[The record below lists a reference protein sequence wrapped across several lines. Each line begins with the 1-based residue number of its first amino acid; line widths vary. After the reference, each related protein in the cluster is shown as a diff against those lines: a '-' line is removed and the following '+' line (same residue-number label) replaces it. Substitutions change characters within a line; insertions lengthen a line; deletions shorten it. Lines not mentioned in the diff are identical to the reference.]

1 MCLPAVPAIVGGL
14 TAITSYAG
22 QRAAANA
29 QEKAQAEA
37 SAAEQI
43 RAGKANTAV
52 RLRQAQESIA
62 RAQRKD
68 AAQIKG
74 MAAKASTTLSALT
87 EGGVAG
93 RTLDMLERDLAAQE
107 ARYQFSEDRQTN
119 LQATQAAFTLEEEAS
134 RTMMNQLRINRPI
147 KQASL
152 LESGLQGLRAGMSM
166 SQAMQGMSPPESAA
180 KALDGDPVGAGGG
193 SIVNTGAPVGPSDL
207 PPVGIKAPVGG
218 IAPIPGTVIPP
229 A

>member
-29 QEKAQAEA
+29 QEEAQAQA
-37 SAAEQI
+37 SDAEQI

-52 RLRQAQESIA
+52 RLRQAQESVA

-74 MAAKASTTLSALT
+74 MSAKARTALSALT
-87 EGGVAG
+87 EGGVGG

-119 LQATQAAFTLEEEAS
+119 LQATQSAFTLEEEAS

-147 KQASL
+147 QQASL
-152 LESGLQGLRAGMSM
+152 LSSGLQGLRAGMAM
-166 SQAMQGMSPPESAA
+166 SQSMQGMSPPESAV
-180 KALDGDPVGAGGG
+180 KALGGDPVGGGG
-193 SIVNTGAPVGPSDL
+193 SPIVYAPASGGTPPVDVTML
-207 PPVGIKAPVGG
+207 PPVGSPR
-218 IAPIPGTVIPP
+218 
-229 A
+229 

>member
-1 MCLPAVPAIVGGL
+1 MCEPISIITGIA
-14 TAITSYAG
+14 TAATSYSG

-29 QEKAQAEA
+29 QEKAQAQA
-37 SAAEQI
+37 SDAEQI

-74 MAAKASTTLSALT
+74 MAAKSSTTLSALT

-119 LQATQAAFTLEEEAS
+119 LQATQSAFTLEEEAS

-152 LESGLQGLRAGMSM
+152 LSSGLQGLRTGMSM
-166 SQAMQGMSPPESAA
+166 SQAMQGMGAPEEVN
-180 KALDGDPVGAGGG
+180 KALAGDPVGGAYDPVTGG
-193 SIVNTGAPVGPSDL
+193 TPPVDASML
-207 PPVGIKAPVGG
+207 PPVGY
-218 IAPIPGTVIPP
+218 P

>member
-1 MCLPAVPAIVGGL
+1 MCEPISIITGIA
-14 TAITSYAG
+14 TAATSYSG

-29 QEKAQAEA
+29 QEKAQAQA

-74 MAAKASTTLSALT
+74 MAAKSSTTLSALT
-87 EGGVAG
+87 EGGVGG

-119 LQATQAAFTLEEEAS
+119 LQATQSAFTLEEEAS

-147 KQASL
+147 QQASL
-152 LESGLQGLRAGMSM
+152 LSSGLSGLKAGMSM
-166 SQAMQGMSPPESAA
+166 AQAMQGMSPPESAA
-180 KALDGDPVGAGGG
+180 KALAGDPVGGGV
-193 SIVNTGAPVGPSDL
+193 SEYPIVNTGAPVGPGML
-207 PPVGIKAPVGG
+207 PQVGTMPQ
-218 IAPIPGTVIPP
+218 
-229 A
+229 

>member
-1 MCLPAVPAIVGGL
+1 MCEPISIITGIASA
-14 TAITSYAG
+14 ATSYSG
-22 QRAAANA
+22 QKSAADA

-37 SAAEQI
+37 SDAEQI

-74 MAAKASTTLSALT
+74 MAAKSSTTLSALT
-87 EGGVAG
+87 EGGVGG

-119 LQATQAAFTLEEEAS
+119 LQATQSAFTLEEEAS

-147 KQASL
+147 RQASL
-152 LESGLQGLRAGMSM
+152 LSSGLSGLKAGMSM
-166 SQAMQGMSPPESAA
+166 AQAMQGMSPPESAA

-193 SIVNTGAPVGPSDL
+193 SSYPIVNTGPTVDTSML
-207 PPVGIKAPVGG
+207 PPVGS
-218 IAPIPGTVIPP
+218 PG
-229 A
+229 

>member
-1 MCLPAVPAIVGGL
+1 MCDPISIGVGL
-14 TAITSYAG
+14 ASTVASYSG
-22 QRAAANA
+22 QKSAADA

-52 RLRQAQESIA
+52 RLRQAQESVA

-74 MAAKASTTLSALT
+74 MAAKSSTTLSALT
-87 EGGVAG
+87 EGGVGG

-119 LQATQAAFTLEEEAS
+119 LQATQSAFTLEEEAS

-147 KQASL
+147 RQASL
-152 LESGLQGLRAGMSM
+152 LQSGLQGLQTGMSM
-166 SQAMQGMSPPESAA
+166 YGVTKDMGAPESVN
-180 KALDGDPVGAGGG
+180 KALAGDPGGGGGG
-193 SIVNTGAPVGPSDL
+193 SDYPILNTGAPVGPLDL
-207 PPVGIKAPVGG
+207 PPVGGFGNVDGTLLTQAP
-218 IAPIPGTVIPP
+218 
-229 A
+229 

>member
-1 MCLPAVPAIVGGL
+1 MCLPAVPYVVGGL

-29 QEKAQAEA
+29 QEKAQERA
-37 SAAEQI
+37 SEAEQI

-74 MAAKASTTLSALT
+74 MAAKSSTTLSALT
-87 EGGVAG
+87 EGGVGG

-119 LQATQAAFTLEEEAS
+119 LQATQSAFTLEEEAS

-147 KQASL
+147 QQASL
-152 LESGLQGLRAGMSM
+152 LSSGLSGLKAGMSM
-166 SQAMQGMSPPESAA
+166 YGVTKDMGAPEEVN
-180 KALDGDPVGAGGG
+180 KALAGDPVGAGGG
-193 SIVNTGAPVGPSDL
+193 SSYPIVNTGAPVGPGML
-207 PPVGIKAPVGG
+207 PQVGTMPQ
-218 IAPIPGTVIPP
+218 
-229 A
+229 

>member
-1 MCLPAVPAIVGGL
+1 MCEPISIGIATAV
-14 TAITSYAG
+14 TSYAG
-22 QRAAANA
+22 QQAAANA

-74 MAAKASTTLSALT
+74 MAAKSRTTLSALT

-119 LQATQAAFTLEEEAS
+119 LQATQSAFTLEEEAS

-147 KQASL
+147 QQASL
-152 LESGLQGLRAGMSM
+152 LSAGLQGLRTGMSM
-166 SQAMQGMSPPESAA
+166 SQAMQGMGAPEEVN
-180 KALDGDPVGAGGG
+180 KALAGDPVGAGGG
-193 SIVNTGAPVGPSDL
+193 SSYPIVNTGAPVGPGML
-207 PPVGIKAPVGG
+207 PQVG
-218 IAPIPGTVIPP
+218 TMSQ
-229 A
+229 

>member
-14 TAITSYAG
+14 TAVTSYAG

-29 QEKAQAEA
+29 QEEAQAQA
-37 SAAEQI
+37 SDAEQI

-52 RLRQAQESIA
+52 RLRQAQESVA

-74 MAAKASTTLSALT
+74 MSAKARTALSALT
-87 EGGVAG
+87 EGGVGG

-119 LQATQAAFTLEEEAS
+119 LQATQSAFTLEEEAS

-147 KQASL
+147 QQASL
-152 LESGLQGLRAGMSM
+152 LSSGLQGLRAGLAM
-166 SQAMQGMSPPESAA
+166 SQSMQGMSPPESAV
-180 KALDGDPVGAGGG
+180 KALDGDPVGGGG
-193 SIVNTGAPVGPSDL
+193 GAYNPASGGTPPVDVTML
-207 PPVGIKAPVGG
+207 PPVGSPR
-218 IAPIPGTVIPP
+218 
-229 A
+229 

>member
-1 MCLPAVPAIVGGL
+1 MCEPISIMAGVAS
-14 TAITSYAG
+14 AATSYSG
-22 QRAAANA
+22 QKSAADA

-74 MAAKASTTLSALT
+74 MAAKSSTTLSALT
-87 EGGVAG
+87 EGGVGG

-119 LQATQAAFTLEEEAS
+119 LQATQSAFTLEEEAS

-147 KQASL
+147 RQASL
-152 LESGLQGLRAGMSM
+152 LSSGLQGLQTGLSM
-166 SQAMQGMSPPESAA
+166 YGVTKDMGAPESVN
-180 KALDGDPVGAGGG
+180 KALAGDPGGGGGGGG
-193 SIVNTGAPVGPSDL
+193 SDYPILNTGAPVGPYDL
-207 PPVGIKAPVGG
+207 PPVGGN
-218 IAPIPGTVIPP
+218 GTMLPELGTMP
-229 A
+229 Q

>member
-1 MCLPAVPAIVGGL
+1 MCEPISIITGIA
-14 TAITSYAG
+14 TAATSYSG

-29 QEKAQAEA
+29 QEKAQAQA

-74 MAAKASTTLSALT
+74 MAAKSSTTLSALT
-87 EGGVAG
+87 EGGVGG

-147 KQASL
+147 QQASL
-152 LESGLQGLRAGMSM
+152 LSSGLQGLRTGMSM
-166 SQAMQGMSPPESAA
+166 NQAMQGMGAPEEVN
-180 KALDGDPVGAGGG
+180 KALAGDPVGAVG
-193 SIVNTGAPVGPSDL
+193 SDYPIVNTGAPVGPGML
-207 PPVGIKAPVGG
+207 PQVGTMPQ
-218 IAPIPGTVIPP
+218 
-229 A
+229 

>member
-1 MCLPAVPAIVGGL
+1 MCEPISIITGVA
-14 TAITSYAG
+14 TAATSYSG
-22 QRAAANA
+22 QKASANA

-74 MAAKASTTLSALT
+74 MAAKSSTTLSALT

-152 LESGLQGLRAGMSM
+152 LSSGLQGLQAGLMT
-166 SQAMQGMSPPESAA
+166 SQAMQGMGSPEE
-180 KALDGDPVGAGGG
+180 
-193 SIVNTGAPVGPSDL
+193 VNTALAGD
-207 PPVGIKAPVGG
+207 PVGIKAPVGG

>member
-14 TAITSYAG
+14 TAVTSYAG

-29 QEKAQAEA
+29 QEEAQAQA
-37 SAAEQI
+37 SDAEQI

-52 RLRQAQESIA
+52 RLRQAQESVA

-74 MAAKASTTLSALT
+74 MSAKARTALSALT
-87 EGGVAG
+87 EGGVGG

-119 LQATQAAFTLEEEAS
+119 LQATQSAFTLEEEAS

-147 KQASL
+147 QQASL
-152 LESGLQGLRAGMSM
+152 LSSGLQGLRAGMAM
-166 SQAMQGMSPPESAA
+166 SQSMQGMSPPESAV
-180 KALDGDPVGAGGG
+180 KALGGDPVGGGG
-193 SIVNTGAPVGPSDL
+193 SPIVYAPASGGTPPVDGTML
-207 PPVGIKAPVGG
+207 PPVGSPR
-218 IAPIPGTVIPP
+218 
-229 A
+229 

>member
-1 MCLPAVPAIVGGL
+1 MCEPISIITGIASA
-14 TAITSYAG
+14 ATSYSG
-22 QRAAANA
+22 QKSAAAA

-52 RLRQAQESIA
+52 RLRQAQESVA

-74 MAAKASTTLSALT
+74 MAAKSSTTLSALT
-87 EGGVAG
+87 EGGVGG

-119 LQATQAAFTLEEEAS
+119 LQATQSAFTLEEESS

-147 KQASL
+147 RQASL
-152 LESGLQGLRAGMSM
+152 LQSGLQGLQTGMSM
-166 SQAMQGMSPPESAA
+166 YGVTKDMGAPKSLT
-180 KALDGDPVGAGGG
+180 KALDGVGGGG
-193 SIVNTGAPVGPSDL
+193 SGSDYPIVNTGAPVGPSDL
-207 PPVGIKAPVGG
+207 PAVGG
-218 IAPIPGTVIPP
+218 FGNVPGTMIPQAP
-229 A
+229 E

>member
-1 MCLPAVPAIVGGL
+1 MCLPAVPYVVGGL

-29 QEKAQAEA
+29 QEKAQERA
-37 SAAEQI
+37 SEAEQI

-74 MAAKASTTLSALT
+74 MAAKSSTTLSALT
-87 EGGVAG
+87 EGGVGG

-119 LQATQAAFTLEEEAS
+119 LQATQSAFTLEEEAS

-147 KQASL
+147 RQASL
-152 LESGLQGLRAGMSM
+152 LQSGLQGLQTGMSM
-166 SQAMQGMSPPESAA
+166 YGVTKDMGAPEEVN
-180 KALDGDPVGAGGG
+180 KALAGDPVGAGGG
-193 SIVNTGAPVGPSDL
+193 SSYPIVNTGAPVGPGML
-207 PPVGIKAPVGG
+207 PQVGTMPQ
-218 IAPIPGTVIPP
+218 
-229 A
+229 

>member
-1 MCLPAVPAIVGGL
+1 MCEPISIITGIASA
-14 TAITSYAG
+14 ATSYSG
-22 QRAAANA
+22 QKAAADA
-29 QEKAQAEA
+29 QEKAQAQA
-37 SAAEQI
+37 SEAEQI

-52 RLRQAQESIA
+52 RLRQAQESVA

-74 MAAKASTTLSALT
+74 MAAKSSTTLSALT
-87 EGGVAG
+87 EGGVGG

-119 LQATQAAFTLEEEAS
+119 LQATQAAFAFEEEAS

-152 LESGLQGLRAGMSM
+152 LQSGLQGLQTGMSM
-166 SQAMQGMSPPESAA
+166 YGVTKDMGAPEEVN
-180 KALDGDPVGAGGG
+180 KALAGDPVGAGGG
-193 SIVNTGAPVGPSDL
+193 SSYPIVNTGAPVGPGML
-207 PPVGIKAPVGG
+207 PQVGTMPQ
-218 IAPIPGTVIPP
+218 
-229 A
+229 

>member
-1 MCLPAVPAIVGGL
+1 MCEPISAVVGGL

-22 QRAAANA
+22 QRAAADA
-29 QEKAQAEA
+29 QEKAQAQA

-62 RAQRKD
+62 RAQRKE

-74 MAAKASTTLSALT
+74 MAAKSRTTLSALT

-119 LQATQAAFTLEEEAS
+119 LQATQAAFNLEEEAS

-147 KQASL
+147 QQASL
-152 LESGLQGLRAGMSM
+152 LSAGLQGVRAGLSTA
-166 SQAMQGMSPPESAA
+166 QVIQGMGTPDVV
-180 KALDGDPVGAGGG
+180 KDALDGDPGGG
-193 SIVNTGAPVGPSDL
+193 VSERAAMMIP
-207 PPVGIKAPVGG
+207 IK
-218 IAPIPGTVIPP
+218 GTMPQH
-229 A
+229 

>member
-29 QEKAQAEA
+29 QEKAQAQA

-52 RLRQAQESIA
+52 RLRQAQESVA

-74 MAAKASTTLSALT
+74 MAAKSSTTLSALT
-87 EGGVAG
+87 EGGVGG

-119 LQATQAAFTLEEEAS
+119 LQATQSAFTLEEESS

-147 KQASL
+147 RQASL
-152 LESGLQGLRAGMSM
+152 LQSGLQGLQTGMSM
-166 SQAMQGMSPPESAA
+166 YGVTKDMGAPKSLT
-180 KALDGDPVGAGGG
+180 KALDGDPVGGFGNVDG
-193 SIVNTGAPVGPSDL
+193 TVIPQAPVGPYDL
-207 PPVGIKAPVGG
+207 PAVGS
-218 IAPIPGTVIPP
+218 PG
-229 A
+229 

>member
-1 MCLPAVPAIVGGL
+1 MCEPISIITGIA
-14 TAITSYAG
+14 TAATSYSG

-29 QEKAQAEA
+29 QEKAQAQA

-74 MAAKASTTLSALT
+74 MAAKSSTTLSALT
-87 EGGVAG
+87 EGGVGG

-119 LQATQAAFTLEEEAS
+119 LQATQSAFTLEEESS

-147 KQASL
+147 QQASL
-152 LESGLQGLRAGMSM
+152 LSSGLSGLKAGMSM
-166 SQAMQGMSPPESAA
+166 AQAMQGMSPPESAA
-180 KALDGDPVGAGGG
+180 KALDGDPVGGFGNVPGTVIPQAPVGPSDY

-207 PPVGIKAPVGG
+207 PPVGSPR
-218 IAPIPGTVIPP
+218 
-229 A
+229 

>member
-1 MCLPAVPAIVGGL
+1 MCEPISIITGIA
-14 TAITSYAG
+14 TAATSYSG

-29 QEKAQAEA
+29 QEKAQAQA

-74 MAAKASTTLSALT
+74 MAAKSSTTLSALT
-87 EGGVAG
+87 EGGVGG

-119 LQATQAAFTLEEEAS
+119 LQATQSAFTLEEEAS
-134 RTMMNQLRINRPI
+134 RTTMNQLRINRPI
-147 KQASL
+147 RQASL
-152 LESGLQGLRAGMSM
+152 LQSGLSGLKAGMSM
-166 SQAMQGMSPPESAA
+166 HQAMQGMGAPESLT
-180 KALDGDPVGAGGG
+180 KALDGGGGGGGG
-193 SIVNTGAPVGPSDL
+193 SDYPIVNTGAPVGPGML
-207 PPVGIKAPVGG
+207 PEVGTMPQ
-218 IAPIPGTVIPP
+218 
-229 A
+229 

>member
-1 MCLPAVPAIVGGL
+1 MCEPISIITGVA
-14 TAITSYAG
+14 TAATSYSG

-74 MAAKASTTLSALT
+74 MAAKSSTTLSALT

-147 KQASL
+147 QQASL
-152 LESGLQGLRAGMSM
+152 LSAGLQGLRTGMSM
-166 SQAMQGMSPPESAA
+166 SQAMQGMGAPESVN
-180 KALDGDPVGAGGG
+180 KALAGDPGGG
-193 SIVNTGAPVGPSDL
+193 GGGSDYSIVNTGAPVGPYDL
-207 PPVGIKAPVGG
+207 PPAGGNGTMLPKA
-218 IAPIPGTVIPP
+218 GTMPQ
-229 A
+229 

>member
-1 MCLPAVPAIVGGL
+1 MCEPISAVVGGL

-29 QEKAQAEA
+29 QEKAQAQA

-62 RAQRKD
+62 RAQRKE

-74 MAAKASTTLSALT
+74 MAAKSRTTLSALT

-119 LQATQAAFTLEEEAS
+119 LQATQAAFNLEEEAS

-147 KQASL
+147 QQASL
-152 LESGLQGLRAGMSM
+152 LSAGLQGVRAGLSTA
-166 SQAMQGMSPPESAA
+166 QVIQGMGTPDVV
-180 KALDGDPVGAGGG
+180 KDALDGDPGGG
-193 SIVNTGAPVGPSDL
+193 VSERAAMMIP
-207 PPVGIKAPVGG
+207 IK
-218 IAPIPGTVIPP
+218 GTMPQQ
-229 A
+229 

>member
-1 MCLPAVPAIVGGL
+1 MCEPISIITGIASA
-14 TAITSYAG
+14 ATSYYG
-22 QRAAANA
+22 QKAAADA
-29 QEKAQAEA
+29 QEKAQAQA
-37 SAAEQI
+37 SEAEQI

-52 RLRQAQESIA
+52 RLRQAQESVA

-74 MAAKASTTLSALT
+74 MAAKSSTTLSALT
-87 EGGVAG
+87 EGGVGG

-119 LQATQAAFTLEEEAS
+119 LQATQSAFTLEEEAS

-152 LESGLQGLRAGMSM
+152 LQSGLQGLQAGMSM

-180 KALDGDPVGAGGG
+180 KALAGDP
-193 SIVNTGAPVGPSDL
+193 
-207 PPVGIKAPVGG
+207 PVGG

>member
-1 MCLPAVPAIVGGL
+1 MCLPAVPYVVGGL

-29 QEKAQAEA
+29 QEKAQERA
-37 SAAEQI
+37 SEAEQI

-74 MAAKASTTLSALT
+74 MAAKSSTTLSALT
-87 EGGVAG
+87 EGGVGG

-119 LQATQAAFTLEEEAS
+119 LQATQSAFTLEEEAS

-147 KQASL
+147 QQASL
-152 LESGLQGLRAGMSM
+152 LQSGLSGLKAGMSM
-166 SQAMQGMSPPESAA
+166 YGVTKDMGAPEEVN
-180 KALDGDPVGAGGG
+180 KALAGDPVGAGGG
-193 SIVNTGAPVGPSDL
+193 SSYPIVNTGAPVGPGML
-207 PPVGIKAPVGG
+207 PQVGTMPQ
-218 IAPIPGTVIPP
+218 
-229 A
+229 

>member
-1 MCLPAVPAIVGGL
+1 MCLPAVPYVVGGL

-29 QEKAQAEA
+29 QEKAQERA
-37 SAAEQI
+37 SEAEQI

-74 MAAKASTTLSALT
+74 MAAKSSTTLSALT
-87 EGGVAG
+87 EGGVGG

-119 LQATQAAFTLEEEAS
+119 LQATQSAFTLEEEAS

-152 LESGLQGLRAGMSM
+152 LQSGLQGLQTGMSM
-166 SQAMQGMSPPESAA
+166 YGVTKDMGAPEEVN
-180 KALDGDPVGAGGG
+180 KALAGDPVGAGGG
-193 SIVNTGAPVGPSDL
+193 SSYPIVNTGAPVGPGML
-207 PPVGIKAPVGG
+207 PQVGTMPQ
-218 IAPIPGTVIPP
+218 
-229 A
+229 

>member
-1 MCLPAVPAIVGGL
+1 MCEPISAVVGGL

-22 QRAAANA
+22 QRAAADA
-29 QEKAQAEA
+29 QEKAQAQA

-62 RAQRKD
+62 RAQRKE

-74 MAAKASTTLSALT
+74 MAAKSRTTLSALT

-119 LQATQAAFTLEEEAS
+119 LQATQAAFNLEEEAS

-147 KQASL
+147 QQASL
-152 LESGLQGLRAGMSM
+152 LSAGLQGVRAGLSTA
-166 SQAMQGMSPPESAA
+166 QVIQGMGTPDVV
-180 KALDGDPVGAGGG
+180 KDALDGDPRGGV
-193 SIVNTGAPVGPSDL
+193 SERAAMMIP
-207 PPVGIKAPVGG
+207 IK
-218 IAPIPGTVIPP
+218 GTMPQQ
-229 A
+229 

>member
-1 MCLPAVPAIVGGL
+1 MCEPISAVVGGL

-22 QRAAANA
+22 QRAAADA
-29 QEKAQAEA
+29 QEKAQAQA

-62 RAQRKD
+62 RAQRKE

-74 MAAKASTTLSALT
+74 MAAKSRTTLSALT

-119 LQATQAAFTLEEEAS
+119 LQATQAAFNLEEEAS

-147 KQASL
+147 QQASL
-152 LESGLQGLRAGMSM
+152 LSAGLQGVRAGLSTA
-166 SQAMQGMSPPESAA
+166 QVIQGMGTPDVV
-180 KALDGDPVGAGGG
+180 KDALDGDPGGG
-193 SIVNTGAPVGPSDL
+193 VSERAAMMIP
-207 PPVGIKAPVGG
+207 IK
-218 IAPIPGTVIPP
+218 GTMPQQ
-229 A
+229 

>member
-14 TAITSYAG
+14 TAVTSYAG

-29 QEKAQAEA
+29 QEEAQAQA
-37 SAAEQI
+37 SDAEQI

-52 RLRQAQESIA
+52 RLRQAQESVA

-74 MAAKASTTLSALT
+74 MSAKSRTALSALT
-87 EGGVAG
+87 EGGVGG

-119 LQATQAAFTLEEEAS
+119 LQATQSAFTLEEEAS

-147 KQASL
+147 QQASL
-152 LESGLQGLRAGMSM
+152 LSSGLQGLRAGMAM
-166 SQAMQGMSPPESAA
+166 SQSMQGMSPPESAV
-180 KALDGDPVGAGGG
+180 KALGGDPVGGGG
-193 SIVNTGAPVGPSDL
+193 SPIVYAPASGGTPPVDVTML
-207 PPVGIKAPVGG
+207 PPVGSPR
-218 IAPIPGTVIPP
+218 
-229 A
+229 

>member
-29 QEKAQAEA
+29 QEKAQAQA

-52 RLRQAQESIA
+52 RLRQAQESVA

-74 MAAKASTTLSALT
+74 MAAKSSTTLSALT
-87 EGGVAG
+87 EGGVGG

-119 LQATQAAFTLEEEAS
+119 LQATQSAFTLEEESS

-147 KQASL
+147 RQASL
-152 LESGLQGLRAGMSM
+152 LQSGLQGLQTGMSM
-166 SQAMQGMSPPESAA
+166 YGVTKDMGAPKSLT
-180 KALDGDPVGAGGG
+180 KALDGGGGGGGG
-193 SIVNTGAPVGPSDL
+193 SDYPIVNTGAPVGPGML
-207 PPVGIKAPVGG
+207 PEVGTMPQ
-218 IAPIPGTVIPP
+218 
-229 A
+229 